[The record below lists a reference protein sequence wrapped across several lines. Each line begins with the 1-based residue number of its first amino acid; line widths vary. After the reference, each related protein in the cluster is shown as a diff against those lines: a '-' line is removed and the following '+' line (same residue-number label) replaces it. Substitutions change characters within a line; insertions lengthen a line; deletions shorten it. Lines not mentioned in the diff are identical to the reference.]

1 MEDVIVLIELV
12 VAGAFLI
19 GITVVALIAR
29 GRGEPRGK
37 TLKTW
42 FVRFVETITSLG

>member
-12 VAGAFLI
+12 VALAFLI
-19 GITVVALIAR
+19 GITVVARIALW
-29 GRGEPRGK
+29 RGEPRGK

-42 FVRFVETITSLG
+42 FVGFVETITGLG